1 MVKKPFSISMETH
14 LRDKLDEL
22 VDKGRFE
29 DRSSAISYC
38 VNQVLQL
45 ENLKVRAIEFL
56 IDLLVAIQES
66 PEIGDFLIN
75 FLEMKRNEMRER

>member
-1 MVKKPFSISMETH
+1 METH